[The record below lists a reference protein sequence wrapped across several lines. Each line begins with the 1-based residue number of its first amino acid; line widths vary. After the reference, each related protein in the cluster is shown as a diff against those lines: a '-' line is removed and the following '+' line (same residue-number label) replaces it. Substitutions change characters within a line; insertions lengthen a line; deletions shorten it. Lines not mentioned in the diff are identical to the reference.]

1 MRLLSAIALTVAA
14 VLATMFWSCE
24 SGTGAPQPF
33 PDFDGG
39 VGMNPHNPSPNDG
52 PMPPGDVFLPS
63 DAGFFPDA
71 QLVPDS
77 GFLPDAL

>member
-1 MRLLSAIALTVAA
+1 MRLLSALALTVAT

-24 SGTGAPQPF
+24 SGNGIPSPAPGA
-33 PDFDGG
+33 DGG
-39 VGMNPHNPSPNDG
+39 VGTNPHNPSPNDG

-63 DAGFFPDA
+63 DTAFFPDA

-77 GFLPDAL
+77 GFLPDAF